1 MSTEQLITDLEHIL
15 AGQRARAVEIAAMPA
30 GALLHRPE
38 DGAWNILEVFEHLN
52 LSSGIYVRGLEK
64 VFALRAA
71 RHRANPEFRPGWL
84 GDYFTKGLQPQP
96 DGVIKWRMR
105 TMRMFD
111 PGRQQSASHASI
123 ERFVDLCDR
132 FLALLTIARTTDLNA
147 MRVAS
152 SLGPIIR
159 FKAGDALRFPVA
171 HQRRHFL
178 QIERAVQ
185 RAAMDRK

>member
-1 MSTEQLITDLEHIL
+1 MRTEQLITGLELVI

-30 GALLHRPE
+30 ELLLHRTQQ
-38 DGAWNILEVFEHLN
+38 GAWNILEAFEHLN

-64 VFALRAA
+64 VFARSAE
-71 RHRANPEFRPGWL
+71 RYRPNPDFKPGRL
-84 GDYFTKGLQPQP
+84 GDYLTRGMEPRP
-96 DGVIKWRMR
+96 DGAIRWRMR

-111 PGRQQSASHASI
+111 PGRQHGASHTSI
-123 ERFVDLCDR
+123 DRFVDLCDR
-132 FLALLTIARTTDLNA
+132 IQALLATARTTDLNT

-178 QIERAVQ
+178 QIERLLQ
-185 RAAMDRK
+185 AAGMDRK